1 MQLNDLFVSHKQVE
15 PVAFEKDTPDF
26 DMPIYYNRARAQ
38 QATSQETQ
46 KEVDSALEAEDMTT
60 WKVGGDYT
68 ATWSAKSKSSDYNN
82 ALRKFIIDSEGFREE
97 AYQDGKYYSI
107 GYGFNGPQYKKGDRM
122 TREEA
127 DAELTRQLSER
138 EGRYK
143 KRFGYKWDNLSD
155 NQKIALMSYGY
166 NTGDGNIIGGNVAK
180 YLDAGDMTKL
190 RDSLTINTVGGVYNA
205 GLDNRRKRERALF
218 NS

>member
-1 MQLNDLFVSHKQVE
+1 MQLSELFVSHKQVE
-15 PVAFEKDTPDF
+15 PVSFEKDTPDF

-38 QATSQETQ
+38 QALSTETP
-46 KEVDSALEAEDMTT
+46 KENDSSSESEDMTT
-60 WKVGGDYT
+60 WAVGGDDT
-68 ATWSAKSKSSDYNN
+68 STWSTKSKSSNYNN
-82 ALRKFIIDSEGFREE
+82 ALRKFIIDSEGFKEE

-127 DAELTRQLSER
+127 DVELTNQLSER
-138 EGRYK
+138 EAKYR
-143 KRFGYKWDNLSD
+143 KRFGSKWDNLSD
-155 NQKIALMSYGY
+155 NQRIALMSYGY

-180 YLDAGDMTKL
+180 YLDSGDMTKL
-190 RDSLTINTVGGVYNA
+190 RDSLTINTVGGVYNS

-218 NS
+218 DS